1 MTALPL
7 LYTYRRC
14 PYAIRA
20 RMALAVSGT
29 AYEAREVSLRDK
41 PPELIAAS
49 PKATVPV
56 LVLPDGQVIDESLAI
71 MRWALTLRDP
81 AGWLSGENE
90 DLIEINDGP
99 FKLALDRYK
108 YPKRFGPADKN
119 ENRTLGLTFLE
130 RLDQTIAAR
139 GFLGGTQPALADYA
153 IFPFIRQFAA
163 TDQGWFASLPLP
175 HLQRW
180 LAAQCES
187 SLFAGVMERKVSSRV
202 SR

>member
-7 LYTYRRC
+7 LYTFRRC

-29 AYEAREVSLRDK
+29 AYEAREVSLREK

-71 MRWALTLRDP
+71 MRWTLTLNDP
-81 AGWLSGENE
+81 ADWLSGQNE
-90 DLIEINDGP
+90 DLIGINDGP
-99 FKLALDRYK
+99 FKQALDRYK
-108 YPKRFGPADKN
+108 YPNRFGLTDGN
-119 ENRTLGLTFLE
+119 ENRALGLSFLE
-130 RLDQTIAAR
+130 RLDTAIAEK
-139 GFLGGTQPALADYA
+139 GFLGGTKAALADYA
-153 IFPFIRQFAA
+153 IFPFVRQFAA
-163 TDQGWFASLPLP
+163 TDQNWFASLPLP

-180 LAAQCES
+180 LAARCES
-187 SLFAGVMERKVSSRV
+187 SLFVGVMERRVSS
-202 SR
+202 